1 VQRSTPR
8 GPGASQRLLE
18 GSLSG
23 LSAEQQR
30 DLVEYLKSLW
40 ILAEAADHPELRGMG
55 TTVTMAFHL
64 GAQLCVVHVGDSR
77 AYLYRDDEL
86 HRLTQERTLGVL

>member
-1 VQRSTPR
+1 MLNLDARYAIPPAACVQRSTPR

-30 DLVEYLKSLW
+30 DLVEYLKS
-40 ILAEAADHPELRGMG
+40 H
-55 TTVTMAFHL
+55 
-64 GAQLCVVHVGDSR
+64 
-77 AYLYRDDEL
+77 
-86 HRLTQERTLGVL
+86 